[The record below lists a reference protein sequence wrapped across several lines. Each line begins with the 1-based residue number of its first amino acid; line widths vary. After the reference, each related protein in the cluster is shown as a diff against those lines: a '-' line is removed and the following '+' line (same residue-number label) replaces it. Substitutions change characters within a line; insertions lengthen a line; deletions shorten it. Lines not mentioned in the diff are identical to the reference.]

1 MKWGIIVR
9 VSPSSPTDDEDGF
22 MSGRLWPRGA
32 VLKAA
37 RRPVRPSRREA
48 GKKRLDLFEIT
59 LTIGHL
65 RERPC
70 PALPN
75 WETRW
80 PMNHRRLPRVRRR
93 REPANSFTTV
103 RVATKK
109 RTMMENGRRTGRSQR
124 KGKTCSVGRST
135 DDNHRIW

>member
-1 MKWGIIVR
+1 MKREIIVR
-9 VSPSSPTDDEDGF
+9 DSPSSPTDAEDGF
-22 MSGRLWPRGA
+22 TSGRLWPRGA

-37 RRPVRPSRREA
+37 GRPVRPSRREA

-75 WETRW
+75 
-80 PMNHRRLPRVRRR
+80 
-93 REPANSFTTV
+93 
-103 RVATKK
+103 
-109 RTMMENGRRTGRSQR
+109 
-124 KGKTCSVGRST
+124 
-135 DDNHRIW
+135 